1 MAGSFFSTQTKD
13 YPAAL
18 TNFESTSTHI
28 FDPGTHIFDPGTAIF
43 DPDRQ
48 ICNALLHHLSSS
60 TSLHYSLLCKPFVK
74 PGSIIIPELVQPIH
88 FVTGLLDTG
97 AQGSNFI
104 SRKLYNQL
112 PAATTAL
119 SKSVDRVVRLGDS
132 SSLSVVLEV
141 PLTVSI
147 LDSHGYSH
155 AHSVW
160 YSVLDVLSHDII
172 IGLID
177 LIGPYFDLFEDS
189 ITSARHIATA
199 NQLGDHL
206 ATITSQ
212 VQNTSKTNHTPTIMR
227 NATFLDQHKK
237 AYCTHL
243 FQLQYHY

>member
-88 FVTGLLDTG
+88 F
-97 AQGSNFI
+97 
-104 SRKLYNQL
+104 
-112 PAATTAL
+112 ATTAL
-119 SKSVDRVVRLGDS
+119 SKFVDRVVRLGDS

-141 PLTVSI
+141 PLTASI
-147 LDSHGYSH
+147 FDSTVYG
-155 AHSVW
+155 
-160 YSVLDVLSHDII
+160 
-172 IGLID
+172 
-177 LIGPYFDLFEDS
+177 
-189 ITSARHIATA
+189 TA
-199 NQLGDHL
+199 FL
-206 ATITSQ
+206 
-212 VQNTSKTNHTPTIMR
+212 
-227 NATFLDQHKK
+227 TFCPMTL
-237 AYCTHL
+237 
-243 FQLQYHY
+243 